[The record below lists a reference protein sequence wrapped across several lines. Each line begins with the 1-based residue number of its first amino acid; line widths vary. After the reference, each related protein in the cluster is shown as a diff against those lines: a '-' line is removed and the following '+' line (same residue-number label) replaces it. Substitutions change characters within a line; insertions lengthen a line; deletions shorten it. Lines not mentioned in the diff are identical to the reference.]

1 MGGQRLTRSNS
12 ALTVP
17 GVMMTKRSTTPSYA
31 AAAPPS
37 AVDPRAALALLGLL
51 LIGTIAPEVA
61 SPV

>member
-1 MGGQRLTRSNS
+1 
-12 ALTVP
+12 
-17 GVMMTKRSTTPSYA
+17 MMTKRSTTRSYV